1 MNIIRNL
8 IKGQFLRSII
18 TVIIVLVAGCVYSAE
33 PKILY
38 KADFESGKTD
48 GWSSADKDSVLSASN
63 NTTSQDSKYSIQ
75 VSGNEKSIGMAKYGL
90 NIKSTPNTY
99 LEFDWRS
106 DSQDPLK
113 YIAFALIL
121 KDFKK
126 PLWLWCDKGNAVENP
141 VRGVWHHAKIQLSEF
156 KDLNQMRTMEDGDI
170 ITGFFIHQIQ
180 LSGIAHSIAID
191 NIKIIDG
198 EASGFTST
206 SSWTNGKS
214 SMSKDNS
221 PEMPVTKN
229 SFPLICIAACAEK
242 PVIDGKIDDPCW
254 RQAASLCL
262 VPNFSGG
269 NLTENTRFMIT
280 YDSQNIYIAAE
291 VQQSFL
297 DPVLNLLSKVK
308 CTVKER
314 DGGVYMD
321 DSIEIFLLPEND
333 NYYQI
338 AVNMDGTIFDA
349 KGKEQQWNSHA
360 IVATQKGE
368 KTWTVEVAVPLSDF
382 NLKNIDGVKFRANF
396 YRNNPAKNE
405 SGAWSPTGKSFH
417 TVEAFGSAL
426 FTGSSAPVI
435 MQKSFTLKSGSA
447 STLIAASAS
456 EKLRILGG
464 EKEITIQ
471 PSDKNDLTINEKP
484 DKDGIGQI
492 SVVSENGQKIF
503 RTPAVPLNAGIVKTE
518 YEITSPGNKIDLY
531 VNGEKAFS
539 GDNEIKGF
547 CNLGNKKNTV
557 ALKISGPPAQ
567 VTGSVSFNGITSGL
581 NEWIAS
587 NKEFANWNSTEI
599 NDSAWQ
605 DFNGVKKH
613 GDLYLRCTIVKGA
626 SAFAPQLDKDTLFV
640 TEGSTWGNKIRIANP
655 QDFPLRNYKI
665 HLELPK
671 GLQIPIYEPGQK
683 GWTRYANKMSI
694 IEKSDTS
701 EYIFSFDKPVPK
713 LAYNFGYNNIHFM
726 LDAKTKANSELKGRC
741 YISAS
746 GFKEVPYE
754 FKIKTLPEL
763 KGVQPQNIAISLWT
777 SGRIESYSNDEM
789 KLILPAFKSMGVNST
804 GTNLIQFQNIGQT
817 PEKGIAELKIL
828 NESIKKQNIVS
839 IYTFY
844 GNIDTY
850 FLKDI
855 VNKDPES
862 KLVNNMYKH
871 RAWQGLMCP
880 IAFMKSEDV
889 KARIESLSAFHD
901 RILYDIESG
910 IGSSCLCANC
920 REQFAKEN
928 NLASIPTEEAILKKL
943 KKEWVK
949 HQIKVNYDVYNYAIN
964 IARKVNLAIKTDIYS
979 AYQLD
984 NADDKYGM
992 DWGLYKNIVALPYAG
1007 YSESARVILDTR
1019 NVLGKRPMVTGLIL
1033 NTNLFE
1039 YKYDNQNIKARL
1051 FSQLINGGFGGII
1064 LWSWE
1069 ELNGA
1074 GMAAVADFSRGA
1086 AAYES
1091 FLKEKL
1097 EIPADN
1103 LIKGL
1108 DKEYGRVYKD
1118 GDNYLYV
1125 LINNTMNQ
1133 KNVSIAVPVGIDTP
1147 VVYDFYRD
1155 KVYENVKDA
1164 SFLIPPNDVLIINV
1178 KNKSK

>member
-1 MNIIRNL
+1 MGIIRNL
-8 IKGQFLRSII
+8 INFPWLRSITTI
-18 TVIIVLVAGCVYSAE
+18 IIVLMAGCVFSAE

-38 KADFESGKTD
+38 QADFESGKTD
-48 GWSSADKDSVLSASN
+48 GWNSADKNSVLSVSN
-63 NTTSQDSKYSIQ
+63 NTASQDSKFSIQ
-75 VSGNEKSIGMAKYGL
+75 ASGNVKSIGMAKYGL

-106 DSQDPLK
+106 DSQEPLK

-126 PLWLWCDKGNAVENP
+126 PLWLWCNKGNAVENP
-141 VRGVWHHAKIQLSEF
+141 VRGVWHHGKIPLSGF
-156 KDLNQMRTMEDGDI
+156 KDLSQMRTIEDGDI
-170 ITGFFIHQIQ
+170 ITGIFIHQIQ
-180 LSGIAHSIAID
+180 MSGIPHSIAID

-198 EASGFTST
+198 ESSGFTST

-221 PEMPVTKN
+221 PEMPVTEN
-229 SFPLICIAACAEK
+229 SLPLINIAACAEK

-254 RQAASLCL
+254 KQAASLCL
-262 VPNFSGG
+262 LPNFSGE
-269 NLTENTRFMIT
+269 NFTENTCFMIT
-280 YDSQNIYIAAE
+280 YDSRNIYIAAE

-297 DPVLNLLSKVK
+297 DPVLNLLSRVK
-308 CTVKER
+308 CTAKDR

-321 DSIEIFLLPEND
+321 DSIEIFLMPEND
-333 NYYQI
+333 NYYQM
-338 AVNMDGTIFDA
+338 AVNMDGTIFDS

-368 KTWTVEVAVPLSDF
+368 RTWTVEVAVPLSDF
-382 NLKNIDGVKFRANF
+382 NLKTIDGTKFRANF

-417 TVEAFGSAL
+417 TVDAFGSVL
-426 FTGSSAPVI
+426 FAGSSAPVI
-435 MQKSFTLKSGSA
+435 LQKSFTLKSGSA
-447 STLIAASAS
+447 SNLIAASAA

-471 PSDKNDLTINEKP
+471 PSDKNNFTINEMA

-492 SVVSENGQKIF
+492 SVISENGQKIF

-518 YEITSPGNKIDLY
+518 YVISCPGNKIDLY
-531 VNGEKAFS
+531 VNGEKTSS
-539 GDNEIKGF
+539 GDNEIKGV
-547 CNLGNKKNTV
+547 CNLTNKKNTV
-557 ALKISGPPAQ
+557 ALKISGSPAE

-581 NEWIAS
+581 NEWIATG
-587 NKEFANWNSTEI
+587 NELANWNSTEI

-605 DFNGVKKH
+605 DFNGVKKQ
-613 GDLYLRCTIVKGA
+613 GDLYLRFTIVKGV

-671 GLQIPIYEPGQK
+671 GLQIPIYEPEKK
-683 GWTRYANKMSI
+683 GWTRYASKMSI
-694 IEKSDTS
+694 IEKSDTN
-701 EYIFSFDKPVPK
+701 EYVFSFDKPVPK

-726 LDAKTKANSELKGRC
+726 LDAKTKANPGLKGRG

-746 GFKEVPYE
+746 GLKEVPYE
-754 FKIKTLPEL
+754 FKIKTLKAL
-763 KGVQPQNIAISLWT
+763 KGVQPQNIAIQLWT
-777 SGRIESYSNDEM
+777 TGRVESYSNDEM
-789 KLILPAFKSMGVNST
+789 KLILPAFKSLGVNSS
-804 GTNLIQFQNIGQT
+804 GTSFAYFQNIGQT
-817 PEKGIAELKIL
+817 PERGIAELKIL

-839 IYTFY
+839 VYTFY
-844 GNIDTY
+844 GNMDTY

-855 VNKDPES
+855 VSKNPES
-862 KLVNNMYKH
+862 KLVNNIYK
-871 RAWQGLMCP
+871 QGTWKVQMCP
-880 IAFMKSEDV
+880 ITFMKSEEV
-889 KARIESLSAFHD
+889 KARMESLSSFHD
-901 RILYDIESG
+901 RILYDLESG
-910 IGSSCLCANC
+910 IGSSCLCGNC

-928 NLASIPTEEAILKKL
+928 NLASVPTEEAIFKKL

-949 HQIKVNYDVYNYAIN
+949 HQIKVNYDIYNYAIN
-964 IARKVNLAIKTDIYS
+964 IARKVNPAIKTDIYS

-992 DWGLYKNIVALPYAG
+992 DWDLYKNIVDLPHAG
-1007 YSESARVILDTR
+1007 YSESAKIILDTR
-1019 NVLGKRPMVTGLIL
+1019 NVLGKRPMVAGLIL

-1051 FSQLINGGFGGII
+1051 FIQLINSGFGGII

-1069 ELNGA
+1069 ELNGV
-1074 GMAAVADFSRGA
+1074 GMTAVADFSCGV

-1091 FLKEKL
+1091 LLKEKL

-1125 LINNTMNQ
+1125 LINNTMNK
-1133 KNVSIAVPVGIDTP
+1133 KNVSIAMPAGIDTP

-1155 KVYENVKDA
+1155 KIYNNIKDA
-1164 SFLIPPNDVLIINV
+1164 SFVIPPDDVLIINV
-1178 KNKSK
+1178 KNTSK